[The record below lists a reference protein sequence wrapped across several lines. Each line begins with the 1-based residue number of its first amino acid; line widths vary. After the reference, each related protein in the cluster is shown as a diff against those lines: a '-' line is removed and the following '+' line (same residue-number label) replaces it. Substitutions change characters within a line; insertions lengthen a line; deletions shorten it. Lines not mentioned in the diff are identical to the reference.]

1 MNNLK
6 IQLTTIF
13 MYVYRIRRNIL
24 SSTLDE
30 NELELYKENI
40 SILGDMERL
49 IGLME
54 KLEDS
59 RFNFSFDLFIRASE
73 SWEAFSLNNEFK

>member
-1 MNNLK
+1 
-6 IQLTTIF
+6 
-13 MYVYRIRRNIL
+13 MYVYRIRRDIL
-24 SSTLDE
+24 RSTLDE
-30 NELELYKENI
+30 KELELYEENI

-49 IGLME
+49 IVLME